1 MAAVW
6 TAPGVGAAAWVRATV
21 GAGVR
26 SAGATAGD
34 DGAGVAA
41 FAVERPAAGTMV
53 DGWRGD
59 NSHAITVAKMIR
71 PTTPIGSA
79 AGGRDRFGE
88 TGCSGAG
95 AVGVGSAGASA
106 GGSMARDRSSGR
118 PYARQKSSRFCRL
131 AASFG

>member
-79 AGGRDRFGE
+79 AGGRDRFRETGAGGFGE

-95 AVGVGSAGASA
+95 AVGVGSAGA
-106 GGSMARDRSSGR
+106 
-118 PYARQKSSRFCRL
+118 
-131 AASFG
+131 